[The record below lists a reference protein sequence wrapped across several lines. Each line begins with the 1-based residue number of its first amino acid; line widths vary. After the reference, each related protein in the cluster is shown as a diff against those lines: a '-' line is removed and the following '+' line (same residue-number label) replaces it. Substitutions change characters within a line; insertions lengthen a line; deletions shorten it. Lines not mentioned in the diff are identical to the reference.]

1 MIRFVRRKSAGGPAA
16 GTPAPRRRLRP
27 AWRPLALAGLAL
39 AVLGLN
45 GCASDPCGGG
55 CGSGHFAGIT
65 NGIRNAGASVQSA
78 MSRVF
83 RCHKCKGYAP
93 AGCDSCGG
101 GGVVEGV
108 PVEGGTVIPGPVV
121 PAPGSSL
128 APPTKES
135 NPTIL
140 EPAAPGAGRSSVVV
154 ERRAGERAAGRPSPF
169 GLRPDAADRERRP
182 RAG

>member
-1 MIRFVRRKSAGGPAA
+1 MRFMRGKSAGGPAA
-16 GTPAPRRRLRP
+16 GTPAPRRRPRP
-27 AWRPLALAGLAL
+27 AWRPPALAGLAL

-55 CGSGHFAGIT
+55 GCGGGGHFAGIT

-121 PAPGSSL
+121 PIPGPGISPS
-128 APPTKES
+128 KE
-135 NPTIL
+135 NPPTIL
-140 EPAAPGAGRSSVVV
+140 EPAAPGATS
-154 ERRAGERAAGRPSPF
+154 RPSSSNVGPASV
-169 GLRPDAADRERRP
+169 RPGGRALSANDRTQPIESGVR
-182 RAG
+182 